1 MSAVRARTRA
11 GARRVIDGLGRP
23 AVAAVTVAVT
33 VGLWQVATIVTGV
46 PAILLPAPTEVAAA
60 LQGNRAA
67 IARHLAYTGYEIGLG
82 WLTGVGVGIAF
93 AGLMAASRR
102 LRLAVYPLLV
112 SIRIV
117 PLVAIAPL
125 LIVAFGATLYTRVLM
140 AAILTFFPVTVA
152 TLDGL
157 LAVPSSQLDLL
168 QSVDASTWARL
179 RYVRLPNA
187 LPSVFAGVKIATP
200 LAVEGVLLAEFL
212 AASRGL
218 GHAVLQAAAN
228 LDTPLLFAEVALIV
242 GVGFALFG
250 LVAGYERLA
259 RWTDSDGVE
268 RGFGTRA
275 AGAPAPTPE
284 RALFGAV
291 ALAALGAVWVAGTV
305 VLPNAAVFLPSPS
318 AVAASLLE
326 TPGLFLTATAGS
338 LHKLAAGWGFGALVG
353 GTVGAVVAFAPL
365 TRPVAGPFLVG
376 ARVTPTIVAAPLLL
390 VWLGISFSAATV
402 LIALAT
408 FFPIA
413 VATASGLTTLP
424 ETHRSLLDSVDA
436 PRRARL
442 FVRLRYGLPTVLAG
456 VKLSIVSGLSGVV
469 IAEWFVAN
477 GGLGVLVNQGM
488 RNLQPTLTYA
498 AIACLFVLG
507 MALFGGVTL
516 LQRRLDW

>member
-1 MSAVRARTRA
+1 MSTARVPVP
-11 GARRVIDGLGRP
+11 ARRLLQGLTRP
-23 AVAAVTVAVT
+23 AVAAVTLAGAV
-33 VGLWQVATIVTGV
+33 VLWQVTTVVTDV
-46 PAILLPAPTEVAAA
+46 PTILLPAPVEVAAA
-60 LQGNRAA
+60 LRVHRAE
-67 IARHLAYTGYEIGLG
+67 IARHLVYTGYEIGLG
-82 WLTGVGVGIAF
+82 WLTGVSAGIGF
-93 AGLMAASRR
+93 AGLMATSRR
-102 LRLAVYPLLV
+102 LRLAIYPLLV

-125 LIVAFGATLYTRVLM
+125 LIVAFGATLRTRILM

-157 LAVPSSQLDLL
+157 LSVPSSHLDLMR
-168 QSVDASTWARL
+168 SVDASTWKHL

-200 LAVEGVLLAEFL
+200 LAVEGALLAEFL
-212 AASRGL
+212 ASSRGL
-218 GHAVLQAAAN
+218 GHAVLQAAAD
-228 LDTPLLFAEVALIV
+228 LDTPLLFAEVAVIV
-242 GVGFALFG
+242 ALGLALFG
-250 LVAGYERLA
+250 LVAGYER
-259 RWTDSDGVE
+259 RIGWTDRADGAAS
-268 RGFGTRA
+268 GFGTRGG
-275 AGAPAPTPE
+275 GAPMLTTD
-284 RALFGAV
+284 RVLFGT
-291 ALAALGAVWVAGTV
+291 AAMAAIGGIWVAGAATV
-305 VLPNAAVFLPSPS
+305 PNAAVFLPAPT
-318 AVAASLLE
+318 AVAASLVE
-326 TPGLFLTATAGS
+326 TPTLFADASVGS
-338 LHKLAAGWGFGALVG
+338 LQKLAAGWGLGAAVG
-353 GTVGAVVAFAPL
+353 GTVGAVVAFAPR

-402 LIALAT
+402 LVGLAT

-424 ETHRSLLDSVDA
+424 ETHRSLLDSVGT
-436 PRRARL
+436 PRWARL

-498 AIACLFVLG
+498 GISCLFALG
-507 MALFGGVTL
+507 MALFGGATL

>member
-1 MSAVRARTRA
+1 MSTARVPVP
-11 GARRVIDGLGRP
+11 ARRLLDGLSRP
-23 AVAAVTVAVT
+23 AIAAVSLGVAV
-33 VGLWQVATIVTGV
+33 LAWQVAVVLTGV
-46 PAILLPAPTEVAAA
+46 PTILLPAPTEVVAAIR
-60 LQGNRAA
+60 GNRAE

-82 WLTGVGVGIAF
+82 WLTGVGAGVAF
-93 AGLMAASRR
+93 AGVMAASRR

-125 LIVAFGATLYTRVLM
+125 LIVAFGATLGTRVLM

-157 LAVPSSQLDLL
+157 LSVPSSQLDLL
-168 QSVDASTWARL
+168 RSVEASTWKRI

-212 AASRGL
+212 ASSRGL
-218 GHAVLQAAAN
+218 GHAVLQASAD
-228 LDTPLLFAEVALIV
+228 LDTALLFGEVALIV
-242 GVGFALFG
+242 GVGLALFG
-250 LVAGYERLA
+250 LVAGYERRV
-259 RWTDSDGVE
+259 RWADRVDGVAG
-268 RGFGTRA
+268 GFGTRGGGVTA
-275 AGAPAPTPE
+275 SATE
-284 RALFGAV
+284 RVRFGAI
-291 ALAALGAVWVAGTV
+291 ALAALAGVWVAGTATI
-305 VLPNAAVFLPSPS
+305 PNAAVFLPAPT
-318 AVAASLLE
+318 AVAASLLS
-326 TPGLFLTATAGS
+326 TPDLFVDASVGS
-338 LHKLAAGWGFGALVG
+338 LHKLAAGWALGATVGGLVGAL
-353 GTVGAVVAFAPL
+353 VAFAPR

-413 VATASGLTTLP
+413 VATAGGLTTLP
-424 ETHRSLLDSVDA
+424 ESHRSLLDSVDA

-442 FVRLRYGLPTVLAG
+442 TVRLRYGLPTVLAG
-456 VKLSIVSGLSGVV
+456 VKLSLVSGLSGVV

-498 AIACLFVLG
+498 GICCLFALG
-507 MALFGGVTL
+507 MALFGGTTL

>member
-1 MSAVRARTRA
+1 MSTVPVRT
-11 GARRVIDGLGRP
+11 GARRVLDGLTRP
-23 AVAAVTVAVT
+23 AVAAVTVAVA
-33 VGLWQVATIVTGV
+33 VGLWQAVTVLTGV
-46 PAILLPAPTEVAAA
+46 PSILLPAPTEVAAA
-60 LQGNRAA
+60 LRGNRAD

-82 WLTGVGVGIAF
+82 WLAGVGVGIAF

-102 LRLAVYPLLV
+102 LRLSVYPLLV

-125 LIVAFGATLYTRVLM
+125 LIVAFGATLHTRVLM

-157 LAVPSSQLDLL
+157 LSVPSSQLDLL
-168 QSVDASTWARL
+168 RSVEASTWTQIRH
-179 RYVRLPNA
+179 VRLPNA
-187 LPSVFAGVKIATP
+187 LPSIFAGVKIATP

-242 GVGFALFG
+242 GVGLALFG
-250 LVAGYERLA
+250 LVAGYERRR
-259 RWTDSDGVE
+259 RWTDGEDGLAS
-268 RGFGTRA
+268 GLGTRGGA
-275 AGAPAPTPE
+275 APAPTPE

-291 ALAALGAVWVAGTV
+291 ALAALGGIWMVGTV
-305 VLPNAAVFLPSPS
+305 TVPNAAVFLPAPS
-318 AVAASLLE
+318 AVAASLWE
-326 TPGLFLTATAGS
+326 TPDLFLTAAMGS
-338 LHKLAAGWGFGALVG
+338 LHKLAAGWALGAAVG
-353 GTVGAVVAFAPL
+353 GAVGAVVAFAPR

-390 VWLGISFSAATV
+390 VWFGISFSAATV

-436 PRRARL
+436 PWWTRL

-456 VKLSIVSGLSGVV
+456 VKLSLVSGLSGVV

-498 AIACLFVLG
+498 GIVCLFALG
-507 MALFGGVTL
+507 MALFGGATL

>member
-1 MSAVRARTRA
+1 MSTARVPVP
-11 GARRVIDGLGRP
+11 ARRVLDSLSSP
-23 AVAAVTVAVT
+23 AIAAVSLGVAV
-33 VGLWQVATIVTGV
+33 LAWQVATVVTGV
-46 PAILLPAPTEVAAA
+46 PTILLPAPTEVLGAIR
-60 LQGNRAA
+60 GNRVDVT
-67 IARHLAYTGYEIGLG
+67 RNLAYTGYEIGLG
-82 WLTGVGVGIAF
+82 WLAGVGVGVAF
-93 AGLMAASRR
+93 AGVMAASNR
-102 LRLAVYPLLV
+102 LRLAIYPLLV

-125 LIVAFGATLYTRVLM
+125 LIVAVGATLGTRVLM

-157 LAVPSSQLDLL
+157 LSVPSSQLDLL
-168 QSVDASTWARL
+168 RSVEASTWTRI

-212 AASRGL
+212 ASSRGL
-218 GHAVLQAAAN
+218 GHAVLQASAD
-228 LDTPLLFAEVALIV
+228 LDTALLFGEVALIV
-242 GVGFALFG
+242 GLGLAMFG
-250 LVAGYERLA
+250 LVAGYERRV
-259 RWTDSDGVE
+259 RWTDGSDGVAG
-268 RGFGTRA
+268 GFGTRREDGA
-275 AGAPAPTPE
+275 STPDRVRFGAIALATLVGVWLAGTVTVPNADAFLPAPT
-284 RALFGAV
+284 
-291 ALAALGAVWVAGTV
+291 
-305 VLPNAAVFLPSPS
+305 
-318 AVAASLLE
+318 AVAASVLA
-326 TPGLFLTATAGS
+326 TPDLFLDASVGS
-338 LHKLAAGWGFGALVG
+338 LQKLAAGWALGATVGGLVG
-353 GTVGAVVAFAPL
+353 AIVAFAPR
-365 TRPVAGPFLVG
+365 TRPIAGPFLVG

-390 VWLGISFSAATV
+390 VWLGISFTAATV
-402 LIALAT
+402 LIGLAT

-424 ETHRSLLDSVDA
+424 ESHRSLLDSVDA

-442 FVRLRYGLPTVLAG
+442 AVRLRYGLPTVVAG
-456 VKLSIVSGLSGVV
+456 VKLSLVSGLSGVV

-507 MALFGGVTL
+507 MALFGGTTL